1 MKHAEK
7 EEAEEEEIKAEEK
20 KIKREIDEKEA
31 ENEYVTQTTEKVDLE
46 EKAERDAR
54 ILDYVARKVAGVEA
68 VMAWREINLSQAAQV
83 PYLVNF
89 IILMNFRP
97 NNLLNNCDLLWSQ
110 RKPQR

>member
-1 MKHAEK
+1 M
-7 EEAEEEEIKAEEK
+7 
-20 KIKREIDEKEA
+20 EIDEKEA

-83 PYLVNF
+83 LLNRPARNVPSTEHWT
-89 IILMNFRP
+89 IFRP
-97 NNLLNNCDLLWSQ
+97 VTFLSELFWIQNWTSAFFSFY
-110 RKPQR
+110 

>member
-1 MKHAEK
+1 MHGPSSNFNLTFSDENAVKHAEK
-7 EEAEEEEIKAEEK
+7 EEAEDEEIKAEEK
-20 KIKREIDEKEA
+20 KVKMEIEEKDA

-83 PYLVNF
+83 LILVNF
-89 IILMNFRP
+89 YYREN
-97 NNLLNNCDLLWSQ
+97 S
-110 RKPQR
+110 K